1 MPSAGT
7 GYHMVRLT
15 YFGSKFCNGYECYNC
30 TLLPSYPSKSS
41 SSSSTVGIL
50 MCLPLLRLLLEE

>member
-1 MPSAGT
+1 
-7 GYHMVRLT
+7 MVRLT

-30 TLLPSYPSKSS
+30 TGTLLPSYPSKSS